1 MWGWSTV
8 VHTQHY
14 GFDGSDTSK
23 LKMDSSPCLVI
34 SGFWLNV
41 QFLVRSTSRSSV
53 ISQKDSSYLKKNDN
67 ILLQNPKCLHCSSHV
82 EACQISRILV
92 CHWHIKHHGS
102 TGSFVQNGREAYRW
116 HDPVVKPF
124 LFLGPTQSWQF
135 CESADECTKEN
146 YWNEKYTVS
155 KSQWGPLDIM
165 WLLWL

>member
-1 MWGWSTV
+1 M
-8 VHTQHY
+8 HTQHY

-41 QFLVRSTSRSSV
+41 QFQVRSTSRSSV
-53 ISQKDSSYLKKNDN
+53 VSQEDSSYLKRMTTFCCK
-67 ILLQNPKCLHCSSHV
+67 ILSACTAVHMWRPAKSPESSS
-82 EACQISRILV
+82 ATD
-92 CHWHIKHHGS
+92 IKHHGS

-124 LFLGPTQSWQF
+124 LFLCPTQSWQF

-146 YWNEKYTVS
+146 Y
-155 KSQWGPLDIM
+155 
-165 WLLWL
+165 